1 MNDTSNSIS
10 SSTSSNTSTNNR
22 IYHISDKI
30 IKKILT
36 LSSRAV
42 LNLINGLF
50 HTDYPLDSMVTYNWT
65 EHHDDDLNRTIADTI
80 LTINGIHS
88 YHLEAQMYRD
98 EEIEF
103 RVFDYGYRHALNSRN
118 GLDVLTFPEPQII
131 YLYSHERI
139 PDYKTILLDFGSQGT
154 FEYRVPA
161 FKLLEHRLEELD
173 RRKMIILIPFMV
185 LKLRSSIQKERTPQT
200 MEALRK
206 LILDDIMNLIRKNH
220 EEGNITSADASRLR
234 NLIHQLYNHLY
245 SHYDEFIEGGL
256 NDMMEDGLI
265 LEYDIIEAKMKKE
278 LKEAEAKAETKA
290 QRDTIR
296 KLYSKLQDAAK
307 VADLLDLPVDTVEES
322 LN

>member
-1 MNDTSNSIS
+1 
-10 SSTSSNTSTNNR
+10 
-22 IYHISDKI
+22 
-30 IKKILT
+30 
-36 LSSRAV
+36 
-42 LNLINGLF
+42 
-50 HTDYPLDSMVTYNWT
+50 
-65 EHHDDDLNRTIADTI
+65 
-80 LTINGIHS
+80 
-88 YHLEAQMYRD
+88 
-98 EEIEF
+98 
-103 RVFDYGYRHALNSRN
+103 
-118 GLDVLTFPEPQII
+118 
-131 YLYSHERI
+131 
-139 PDYKTILLDFGSQGT
+139 
-154 FEYRVPA
+154 
-161 FKLLEHRLEELD
+161 
-173 RRKMIILIPFMV
+173 MIILIPFMV